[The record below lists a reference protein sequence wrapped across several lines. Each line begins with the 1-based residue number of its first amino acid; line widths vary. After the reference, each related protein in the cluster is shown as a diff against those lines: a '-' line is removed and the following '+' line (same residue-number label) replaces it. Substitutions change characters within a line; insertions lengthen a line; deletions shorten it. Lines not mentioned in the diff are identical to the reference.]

1 MYKSSNKTPLA
12 AAILTICA
20 ASTPALAQSNF
31 SIEEVTVTAQRK
43 SQSLQEV
50 PIAITAFSAET
61 IEKSRIDGLDDI
73 ASRTPG
79 FTIGQQGPTAPELT
93 IRGIGSTDREA
104 GSDRSVV
111 VFVDEVYVGRA
122 GASTFDLF
130 DLERIEV
137 LRGPQGTLYGKNVVG
152 GAVNLITAKPTN
164 DTRGKFKTTVGNHGL
179 FELQGLY
186 NTALSDSVYGKVS
199 ASIKKRDG
207 YFDNIQV
214 GRNNSD
220 APESQSIRGQVL
232 FQPSDTLSLLVS
244 AEYSHDE
251 VSGISNKI
259 TQGETSDADF
269 AAALAPFNFTPNDD
283 LYSGSNNIFGGL
295 DRDIYA
301 LSARLNWSIDLG
313 DLTYIS
319 AFRSNEFTLSRDIAG
334 LGISNALT
342 PQQRGFESSAFNDE
356 EYEAISQELRLA
368 SSTDNDSPL
377 SWVTGLYYLAE
388 ETNRD
393 QVRQR
398 KANTAF
404 SRPLF
409 DQNAET
415 TSWGVFAEF
424 TYDIS
429 ETVSVTAGSRYTS
442 DKKEFDLAVSNT
454 YSPAE
459 QAAILAAVDR
469 APSLSPASTE
479 FSTSANE
486 TWSAS
491 TPKLVVDWQ
500 VTEDILLFA
509 TASKGFK
516 SGGFVGL
523 GANELLATTSFSPEF
538 AYNYEIGTKSQFMDD
553 RLQLNLSFFQ
563 VDFEDLQ
570 LRDRVLLIPG
580 DETSAIVT
588 IANAAEAEI
597 KGVDLEFVFLP
608 IENLKLSGS
617 YSYLDT
623 EITVISEGSN
633 LKLGSR
639 LPRAPERSWVLTAD
653 YNIEMNQG
661 NINIRG
667 DYRYTGDQ
675 FFDLNEQTAGHEQDY
690 GLFDA
695 RVAYESDA
703 GGWELSLWAK
713 NLGDKEYRNHVQSIR
728 SGRAGLS
735 KIGAPRTFGLSYI
748 KHF

>member
-1 MYKSSNKTPLA
+1 MYTQFRKAPLA
-12 AAILTICA
+12 LAMVA
-20 ASTPALAQSNF
+20 ASASTFAQSDF

-43 SQSLQEV
+43 SESLQEV
-50 PIAITAFSAET
+50 PIAITAFSGET
-61 IEKSRIDGLDDI
+61 IEKARIDGLGDI

-152 GAVNLITAKPTN
+152 GAVNLITAKPSDITH
-164 DTRGKFKTTVGNHGL
+164 GKFRATAGNYGL
-179 FELQGLY
+179 FEVQALY
-186 NTALSDSVYGKVS
+186 NTALSENLYGKVS
-199 ASIKKRDG
+199 ASFKKRDG
-207 YFDNIQV
+207 YFDNIQL
-214 GRNNSD
+214 GRDNSD
-220 APESQSIRGQVL
+220 APESQSIRGQLL
-232 FQPSDTLSLLVS
+232 FEPSDKFNLLLS

-251 VSGISNKI
+251 ISGISNKI
-259 TQGETSDADF
+259 TQGSATDAEF
-269 AAALAPFNFTPNDD
+269 TAALAPFNFTPDPD
-283 LYSGSNNIFGGL
+283 LYKTSNNIFGGL
-295 DRDIYA
+295 DRDIFA
-301 LSARLNWSIDLG
+301 LSAKANWVTSFGEI
-313 DLTYIS
+313 TYIS
-319 AFRSNEFTLSRDIAG
+319 AYRSNEFTLSRDIAG
-334 LGISNALT
+334 IGISNAFT

-356 EYEAISQELRLA
+356 EYSAISQELRLA
-368 SSTDNDSPL
+368 SSAESDSPL

-388 ETNRD
+388 ETDRD

-398 KANTAF
+398 KANTAY

-415 TSWGVFAEF
+415 TSVGVFAEL

-429 ETVSVTAGSRYTS
+429 DTVSVTAGTRYTR
-442 DKKEFDLAVSNT
+442 DKKEFDLSVSNT
-454 YSPAE
+454 YSTAE
-459 QAAILAAVDR
+459 QAAIQAAVNR
-469 APSLSPASTE
+469 APSLNPASAE
-479 FSTSANE
+479 FSASSSQ
-486 TWSAS
+486 TWTAS

-523 GANELLATTSFSPEF
+523 GASELLATTSFSPEF

-553 RLQLNLSFFQ
+553 RFQLNLSFYQ

-597 KGVDLEFVFLP
+597 SGIDLEFVFLP
-608 IENLKLSGS
+608 FENLRLSGS

-623 EITVISEGSN
+623 EITDISEGSN

-653 YNIEMNQG
+653 YNFEMEGG
-661 NINIRG
+661 NLNIRG
-667 DYRYTGDQ
+667 DYRYTGEQ
-675 FFDLNEQTAGHEQDY
+675 FFDLNEQPAGHEQGY
-690 GLFDA
+690 GLLDG
-695 RVAYESDA
+695 RIAYESDV
-703 GGWELSLWAK
+703 GDWEVSLWAK
-713 NLGDKEYRNHVQSIR
+713 NLGDKEYRSHVQSIR
-728 SGRAGLS
+728 SGRAGLGQ
-735 KIGAPRTFGLSYI
+735 IGAPRTFGISYT